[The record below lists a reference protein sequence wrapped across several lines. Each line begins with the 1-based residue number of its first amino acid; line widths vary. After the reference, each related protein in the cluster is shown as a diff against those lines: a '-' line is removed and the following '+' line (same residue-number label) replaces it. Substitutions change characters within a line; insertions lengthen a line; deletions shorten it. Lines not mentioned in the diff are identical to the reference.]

1 MKNRA
6 EGPVGTAGMSWRY
19 SGAPSGSG
27 RGRVVGQEAFLEEM
41 FVLSAADQ
49 GEISLVRTM
58 GQDYSRKQV
67 LTGRNM
73 IAFEG

>member
-1 MKNRA
+1 
-6 EGPVGTAGMSWRY
+6 MSWRY

-49 GEISLVRTM
+49 GEISLVRKM
-58 GQDYSRKQV
+58 GKDYWSRKLTILLLPV
-67 LTGRNM
+67 LVAEAITGK
-73 IAFEG
+73 